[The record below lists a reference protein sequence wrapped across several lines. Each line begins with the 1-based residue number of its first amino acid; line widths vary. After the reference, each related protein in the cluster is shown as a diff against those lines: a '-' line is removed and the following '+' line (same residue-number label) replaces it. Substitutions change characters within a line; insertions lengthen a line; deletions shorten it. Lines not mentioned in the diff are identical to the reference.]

1 MIIGIGGRRVCL
13 WGYKGVHMEGWGAYG
28 VIRGVCEAQYFSSSN

>member
-13 WGYKGVHMEGWGAYG
+13 WGYKGVHLEGGGAFG
-28 VIRGVCEAQYFSSSN
+28 VIRWCIWRGGVLMGL